1 MPIRK
6 TSTGF
11 IADASIN
18 GKRIRHRCATR
29 AEAKAWLEELQ
40 IGSVAPLS
48 PAERAD
54 ARLALSLLPPGVTL
68 TMAAQAYKHTGT
80 NSGATAPL
88 VNLYLDECATRLRRA
103 TMAQYGRILRSF
115 AFEHPTLDTCTT
127 ESIRARVAAVSPNV
141 GRHYIRT
148 LSSFF
153 NWAIQTGSCSVNPT
167 ENVRVP
173 KLETPRREVLT
184 PEQTRHV
191 LETAVK
197 TEPAIV
203 PYVAILA
210 FAGLRPE
217 EAKRLHISDV
227 GAKYIRVASDT
238 SKTHRART
246 VPITP
251 NLRAWLNAYP
261 IPAAGIRNGL
271 SISRF
276 ARHWY
281 ALIAATGIDWTPDV
295 LRHSY
300 ASYEYERTNDASATA
315 ANLGHTS
322 TEMLF
327 RHYRGLVP
335 PGSGET
341 YFSIRPGTRLAHK
354 EITL

>member
-6 TSTGF
+6 TPTGY
-11 IADASIN
+11 IADASID
-18 GKRIRHRCATR
+18 GKRLRHRCATR
-29 AEAKAWLEELQ
+29 AEAKAWLDELHA
-40 IGSVAPLS
+40 GSVTPLS

-54 ARLALSLLPPGVTL
+54 ARLALSILPPGVTL
-68 TMAAQAYKHTGT
+68 TMAAQVYRAQDKNAGPTE
-80 NSGATAPL
+80 PL

-103 TMAQYGRILRSF
+103 TRAQYGRILRSF
-115 AFEHPTLDTCTT
+115 AHRHPTLDTCTP
-127 ESIRARVAAVSPNV
+127 EAIRAHVTAVSPNV

-148 LSSFF
+148 LSAFF
-153 NWAIQTGSCSVNPT
+153 NWAIQTGACAVNPT

-173 KLETPRREVLT
+173 KLDTPRRQVLT
-184 PEQTRHV
+184 PEQTQHV
-191 LETAVK
+191 LETAAKVK
-197 TEPAIV
+197 PTIV

-217 EAKRLHISDV
+217 EAKRLRISDI
-227 GAKYIRVASDT
+227 GANYIRVASDT

-261 IPAAGIRNGL
+261 IPAKGIRNGL

-281 ALIAATGIDWTPDV
+281 EVIAATGIEWTPDV

-300 ASYEYERTNDASATA
+300 ASYSYERTNDAAATA
-315 ANLGHTS
+315 SALGHTS
-322 TEMLF
+322 TDMLF

-335 PGSGET
+335 PTSGES
-341 YFSIRPGTRLAHK
+341 YFSIRPGTKLAQK
-354 EITL
+354 EISL